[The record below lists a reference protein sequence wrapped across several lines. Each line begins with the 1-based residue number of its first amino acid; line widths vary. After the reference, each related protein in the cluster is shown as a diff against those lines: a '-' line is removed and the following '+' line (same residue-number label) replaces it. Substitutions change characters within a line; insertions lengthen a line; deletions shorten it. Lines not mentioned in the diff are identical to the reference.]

1 MREFLKT
8 LLQKRGSFMKN
19 SKGYAS
25 LILIILFLSLS
36 CSTVPITGRK
46 QFSILPSSAML
57 SMSLQ
62 QYDEF
67 LKTNKISR
75 NQEQTRMVKRVG
87 KNIQW
92 AVVKYFNEK
101 NMSYE
106 LRDYDWEFNLVESQE
121 VNAWAMPGG
130 KVVIYEGILPIAKDE
145 AGLAVVMGHE
155 IAHAIAKHGNERMS
169 QGLVAQMGG
178 MALSK
183 ALEEKPEKTRQ
194 LWMTAF
200 GIGAQYGVILPFSRL
215 QETEADHLGLIF
227 MVMAGYDPN
236 EAIGFWERM
245 AQTKEGQAPPEF
257 FSTHPSDETRIRKI
271 KESIPE
277 AKQYYQSPDK

>member
-1 MREFLKT
+1 MRNP
-8 LLQKRGSFMKN
+8 RG
-19 SKGYAS
+19 YVS
-25 LILIILFLSLS
+25 LILFILFLSLS

-67 LKTNKISR
+67 LKANKISR
-75 NQEQTRMVKRVG
+75 NQEQTQMVKKVG
-87 KNIQW
+87 KRIQM
-92 AVVKYFNEK
+92 AVEQYFTDN
-101 NMSYE
+101 NMSHE
-106 LRDYDWEFNLVESQE
+106 LKDYKWEFNLIESKE
-121 VNAWAMPGG
+121 KNAWAMPGG
-130 KVVIYEGILPIAKDE
+130 KVVVYEGILPITRDE

-178 MALSK
+178 MAISK
-183 ALEEKPEKTRQ
+183 ALEEKPDKTKQ

-227 MVMAGYDPN
+227 MAMAGYDPN
-236 EAIGFWERM
+236 EAVEFWERM
-245 AQTKEGQAPPEF
+245 AQTKDGQVPPEF
-257 FSTHPSDETRIRKI
+257 LSTHPSDETRIRKI
-271 KESIPE
+271 KESIPK
-277 AKQYYQSPDK
+277 AKQYYNRSAK

>member
-1 MREFLKT
+1 MRNL
-8 LLQKRGSFMKN
+8 RG
-19 SKGYAS
+19 YVS

-67 LKTNKISR
+67 LKTNKVSR
-75 NQEQTRMVKRVG
+75 NQEQTQMVKKVG
-87 KNIQW
+87 KRIQM
-92 AVVKYFNEK
+92 AVEQYFTDN
-101 NMSYE
+101 NMSHE
-106 LRDYDWEFNLVESQE
+106 LKDYKWEFNLIESKE
-121 VNAWAMPGG
+121 KNAWAMPGG
-130 KVVIYEGILPIAKDE
+130 KVVIYEGILPIAKDK

-178 MALSK
+178 MAISK
-183 ALEEKPEKTRQ
+183 ALEEKPDKTKQ
-194 LWMTAF
+194 LWMTVF
-200 GIGAQYGVILPFSRL
+200 GVGAQYGVILPFSRL

-227 MVMAGYDPN
+227 MAMAGYDPN
-236 EAIGFWERM
+236 EAVGFWERM
-245 AQTKEGQAPPEF
+245 SQTKDGQMPPEF
-257 FSTHPSDETRIRKI
+257 LSTHPSDETRIRKI
-271 KESIPE
+271 KESIPK
-277 AKQYYQSPDK
+277 AKQYCNRSAK